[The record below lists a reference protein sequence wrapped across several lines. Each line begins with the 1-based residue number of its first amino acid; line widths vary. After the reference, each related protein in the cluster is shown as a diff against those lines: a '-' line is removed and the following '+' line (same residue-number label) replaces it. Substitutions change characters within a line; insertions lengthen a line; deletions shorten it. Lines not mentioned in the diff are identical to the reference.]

1 VPNIATGLAQLADA
15 GWWSVGLD
23 GSAAVTVW
31 DSELMDGRVAIVI
44 GAEGSGLSR
53 LVAERVDQLV
63 SIPMRGRLDSLNAS
77 TAAAVTLFEVVRR
90 RAAP

>member
-1 VPNIATGLAQLADA
+1 
-15 GWWSVGLD
+15 
-23 GSAAVTVW
+23 VTVW